1 MHRLIALVLLVGC
14 QPATYAWTP
23 ASARGV
29 TPKPEGCAFE
39 VLTSPPADGY
49 EEIGLLEHYNGEP
62 PKNADGFHKSVA
74 KQVCRAGGDAVVAK
88 LNDKGQYIGGSVIE
102 YTRPFEPAAAQ

>member
-29 TPKPEGCAFE
+29 TPKPDNCAFE
-39 VLTSPPADGY
+39 VLTAAPDDGF
-49 EEIGLLEHYNGEP
+49 EEIGTLEHYNGEP
-62 PKNADGFHKSVA
+62 PKDAEGFRKAVGQ
-74 KQVCRAGGDAVVAK
+74 QVCGAGGDAVVAK
-88 LNDKGQYIGGSVIE
+88 TNDKGRYVGGTVIE
-102 YTRPFEPAAAQ
+102 YTRRPDPTAQ